1 MAKKNQDTR
10 KQIQFVSFFLDE
22 EEYGLNIVHIRE
34 FLRVPVITRVPKTPP
49 FVLGVINLRGKVI
62 SVIDLRLRMGMSP
75 STITEKSR
83 IIIINVNGKLKGILV
98 DRVTRVFRI
107 PEEEV
112 EPAPPILKGAS
123 AEFVQGVGKV
133 DGNMVIMI
141 DIIKT
146 LTPRN
151 SMTLIGTEARGN
163 E

>member
-1 MAKKNQDTR
+1 MAKKNQDAR
-10 KQIQFVSFFLDE
+10 KQIQFVSFFLGE
-22 EEYGLNIVHIRE
+22 EEYGLNIIHIRE
-34 FLRVPVITRVPKTPP
+34 FLRVPAITRAPKAPP
-49 FVLGVINLRGKVI
+49 FVMGVINLRGKVV
-62 SVIDLRLRMGMSP
+62 SVIDLRVRLGMSP
-75 STITEKSR
+75 SIITEKSR

-98 DRVTRVFRI
+98 DRVTRVFRT

-112 EPAPPILKGAS
+112 EAPPPILKGAS

-151 SMTLIGTEARGN
+151 MGTLIGAEAHGN